1 MINWDIV
8 ASIIV
13 AMILYTILANIIT
26 MIVGGMTE

>member
-13 AMILYTILANIIT
+13 AMILYTILANIIII
-26 MIVGGMTE
+26 IVGVMTE